1 VNEMLEVSLGLEW
14 WEEAE
19 HKAEEEEEEDE
30 MLEEQEAH
38 LESFATTR
46 KEERTRVAMVQ
57 AIRAE
62 SAS

>member
-1 VNEMLEVSLGLEW
+1 MLEVSLGLEW

-19 HKAEEEEEEDE
+19 RKAEEEEDE

-46 KEERTRVAMVQ
+46 KEERNRVAMVQ